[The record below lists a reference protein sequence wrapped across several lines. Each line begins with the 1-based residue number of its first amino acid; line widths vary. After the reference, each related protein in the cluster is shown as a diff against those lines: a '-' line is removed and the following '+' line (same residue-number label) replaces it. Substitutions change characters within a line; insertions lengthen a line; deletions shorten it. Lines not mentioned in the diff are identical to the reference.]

1 MIKNEI
7 NFEKL
12 KKKHLKE
19 VINLVSQLSD
29 YKPAEDTLLDI
40 WRNLYK
46 QKNSLSIVAMEKKKI
61 IGYGFICVNQTV
73 RGGKIAYIEDIIC
86 DNSYRKKGIGK
97 SIMKQLFS
105 FAKDNKCYKIVL
117 QCNKNNISF
126 YKKCGYELHNYNMQI
141 TIPENF
147 L

>member
-1 MIKNEI
+1 MLQWK
-7 NFEKL
+7 
-12 KKKHLKE
+12 
-19 VINLVSQLSD
+19 
-29 YKPAEDTLLDI
+29 
-40 WRNLYK
+40 
-46 QKNSLSIVAMEKKKI
+46 KKKI

>member
-1 MIKNEI
+1 MKI

-29 YKPAEDTLLDI
+29 YKPTENKLLDI
-40 WRNLYK
+40 WKNFYK
-46 QKNSLSIVAMEKKKI
+46 QKNTLSIVAMEKKKI
-61 IGYGFICVNQTV
+61 IGYGFISLNQTI
-73 RGGKIAYIEDIIC
+73 RGGRIAYIEDIVC
-86 DNSYRKKGIGK
+86 DRNYRKKGIGK
-97 SIMKQLFS
+97 SIMEHLFN

-117 QCNKNNISF
+117 QCNKDKISF
-126 YKKCGYELHNYNMQI
+126 YEKCGYELHNYNMQI